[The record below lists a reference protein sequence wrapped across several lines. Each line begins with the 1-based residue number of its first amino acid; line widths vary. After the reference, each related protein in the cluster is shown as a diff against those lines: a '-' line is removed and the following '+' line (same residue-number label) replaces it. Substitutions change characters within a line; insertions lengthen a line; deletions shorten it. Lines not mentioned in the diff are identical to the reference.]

1 MSENQP
7 THILRLAPLH
17 RNWYNWKLSK
27 ICVSNTS
34 LSFHA
39 KQSTH
44 LPKTTFIV
52 WLVSCIQFISYTYI
66 NGINWKIWEEESL
79 PWATAT
85 DCKCCKCIKTRVH
98 IKEERERKL
107 HENAQKY
114 LQTFCAS
121 PLQQPLKLL
130 LLNAQFD
137 ACICWVELKF
147 ELFCLS

>member
-17 RNWYNWKLSK
+17 RNWYNWKISK

-52 WLVSCIQFISYTYI
+52 WLVSCIQFISCTYI

-79 PWATAT
+79 SWATTT

-98 IKEERERKL
+98 IKRKERENCMKMRK
-107 HENAQKY
+107 NI
-114 LQTFCAS
+114 C
-121 PLQQPLKLL
+121 KLFVHL
-130 LLNAQFD
+130 LFSSHWS
-137 ACICWVELKF
+137 CCCWMHNLMHVFAEWS
-147 ELFCLS
+147 LSLSSFV